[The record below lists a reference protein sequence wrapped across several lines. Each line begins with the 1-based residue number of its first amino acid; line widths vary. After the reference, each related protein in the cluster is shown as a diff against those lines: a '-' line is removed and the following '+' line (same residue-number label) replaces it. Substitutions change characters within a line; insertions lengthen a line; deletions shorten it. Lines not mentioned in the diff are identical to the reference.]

1 MKIKTS
7 EGCAFSGSDMQ
18 SNPMPQSLGRKD
30 KRQALP
36 WLAVCGA
43 GRGRGL
49 RRAQGG
55 AWHLGDHGFASQEGG
70 RAAWSRGKRVVRRE
84 GGLEFHSIS
93 EPSWSVLSL
102 VLLDHFPAGGGNCS
116 IFFPFLPRSQRV
128 EKGLFRPV
136 SSFLQLAITCPDLPS
151 DVSMFLQEGP
161 NLLLRWPQRGGG
173 FGSRAQRVSA
183 SL

>member
-49 RRAQGG
+49 RRAQGEFGILGTVALPVRKGVGWPG
-55 AWHLGDHGFASQEGG
+55 AVG
-70 RAAWSRGKRVVRRE
+70 
-84 GGLEFHSIS
+84 
-93 EPSWSVLSL
+93 SV
-102 VLLDHFPAGGGNCS
+102 
-116 IFFPFLPRSQRV
+116 
-128 EKGLFRPV
+128 
-136 SSFLQLAITCPDLPS
+136 
-151 DVSMFLQEGP
+151 
-161 NLLLRWPQRGGG
+161 W
-173 FGSRAQRVSA
+173 
-183 SL
+183 